1 MFKMTDNINKDIDRE
16 WGVKMNDIEKE
27 AYDLMKDPEKYDY
40 DILFATAYGKYGD
53 IFVCFRESGNIGI
66 TFVLNE
72 KKELKRVDF
81 FEYSKNLEYIVFKIN
96 ERQNIKELF
105 EELWQEY
112 IKKYNLRI
120 KLLFVC

>member
-1 MFKMTDNINKDIDRE
+1 MTDNINKDIDRE

-27 AYDLMKDPEKYDY
+27 AYDLMKNPEKYDY